1 MRKLTRR
8 PAVAVLTTALLLLVT
23 ACSGGSAAEG
33 GKIKLTVATFGEF
46 GYAPLFAQYEKDHPN
61 IEIQSRVTDFDTHF
75 KTLATQLAAGH
86 GAADVVAIEEQQ
98 IPKYLGVK
106 DKFVNL
112 ADYGADQLQ
121 NQWAPWKWA
130 QGTKDG
136 DVLGLGTDMG
146 SLAMCYRRDLFQ
158 QAGLPTDRKA
168 VAALMPT
175 WEAYAQL
182 SQRFTDKLPKVKF
195 ADSAGTVFTA
205 MLNQSPENYF
215 SSRDDSYIADKNPAV
230 RNAFMLAGTLAQKGQ
245 TAGATTYTQAWN
257 VAIKQ
262 GTFATIACPAW
273 MLTQIKEAGGDGNT
287 GKWDVTTVPGASG
300 NQGGSFLS
308 IPKQSEH
315 PKEAYD
321 LAKWLTA
328 PEQEKKLFLSDG
340 ILPSEPSVY
349 KDPQVVNH
357 TDPYFSGAPIGQIYA
372 ASADTLRP
380 NYRGLHDAD
389 VRPEFGRA
397 LGRIEDGSE
406 KVDAAWADA
415 VKLGREA
422 IK

>member
-8 PAVAVLTTALLLLVT
+8 PAVAVLTSALLLLVA
-23 ACSGGSAAEG
+23 ACSGSAASG
-33 GKIKLTVATFGEF
+33 GKIKVTVATFGEF
-46 GYAPLFAQYEKDHPN
+46 GYGPLIAQYEKDHPN
-61 IEIQSRVTDFDTHF
+61 IEVQSRVADFDTHF
-75 KTLATQLAAGH
+75 KTLDTQLAAGR
-86 GAADVVAIEEQQ
+86 GAADVVAIEEQK
-98 IPKYLGVK
+98 IPTYLGVE

-112 ADYGADQLQ
+112 ADYGATQLKD
-121 NQWAPWKWA
+121 QWAAWKWA
-130 QGTKDG
+130 QGTKNG
-136 DVLGLGTDMG
+136 YVLGLGTDMG
-146 SLAMCYRRDLFQ
+146 SLALCYRRDLFGK
-158 QAGLPTDRKA
+158 AGLPTDRKA

-175 WEAYAQL
+175 WPDYAKL
-182 SQRFTDKLPKVKF
+182 SQRFTNNLPDVKF
-195 ADSAGTVFTA
+195 ADSAGTVYTA

-215 SSRDDSYIADKNPAV
+215 SARDDSYIAGTNPSV
-230 RNAFMLAGTLAQKGQ
+230 HNAFELAGTLAQKKQ

-262 GTFATIACPAW
+262 GSFATIACPAW
-273 MLTQIKEAGGDGNT
+273 MLTQIKEAGGDANS

-300 NQGGSFLS
+300 NQGGSFLA

-349 KDPQVVNH
+349 KDPQVVAH
-357 TDPYFSGAPIGQIYA
+357 TDPYFSDAPIGQIYA

-406 KVDAAWADA
+406 QVGQAWQDA
-415 VKLGREA
+415 VKLGGEA